1 MSSIH
6 FVKTIW
12 PEKICSWRLHNLPQG
27 IKLSSRTKI
36 TRSATVSDNAAVRR
50 TLKTISAAIAEGRMD
65 SILSL
70 RTYDVVDL
78 GRADGVKHAANR
90 TMTFAEIDAAIAK
103 ARATTAAEVDFAH
116 QQMGL
121 FSQYL
126 NAKVDKNG
134 AGGYTAELILKFIPN
149 AERQKLIDIII
160 GELKSIE
167 KSDFVEGQYNNLRG
181 GPQTKYDKLD
191 SNLESIYQEDN

>member
-1 MSSIH
+1 MCKSQLSM
-6 FVKTIW
+6 VKIQNGG
-12 PEKICSWRLHNLPQG
+12 RNLMPQG
-27 IKLSSRTKI
+27 IKIGSRTKI
-36 TRSATVSDNAAVRR
+36 TRSATVHDNASVRR
-50 TLKTISAAIAEGRMD
+50 TLQTIERAIADGRMD
-65 SILSL
+65 SLL
-70 RTYDVVDL
+70 TLKTYDVVDL

-90 TMTFAEIDAAIAK
+90 TMTFAEIDEAIAL
-103 ARATTAAEVDFAH
+103 ARDTVAQQVKFAH

-126 NAKVDKNG
+126 NAKVDKNS

-181 GPQTKYDKLD
+181 QPQTKYDRLD
-191 SNLESIYQEDN
+191 SNLESIYQENN